1 MGEREKPA
9 KKERKLA
16 DAVNLTAQL
25 QRARVAATGT
35 HGSSR

>member
-25 QRARVAATGT
+25 QRAATGT